1 MKKALFI
8 DRDGTLIF
16 EPEDEQIDS
25 FEKLRFI
32 PGVFNALRKITNL
45 TDYELVMVTNQDGL
59 GTASFPEE
67 TFWPVQNFVIRAL
80 EDEGVK
86 FSKIFID
93 RTFPEDN
100 APTRKPGTA
109 MLKEYMNGDYDL
121 AASYVIGDRDTDV
134 KLAENLSCQA
144 LTLTETMNWDKIADI
159 VVAGCR
165 KAAVHRITGETDI
178 YMEINLDGE
187 GKSDISTGLGF
198 FDHMLTAL
206 AVHGGFG
213 LRLKAEG
220 DWNVDC
226 HHTVEDTGI
235 VLGRAFKQAL
245 GDRSGIVR
253 YGHAMI
259 PMDEALGFCAVDVS
273 GRPYLVFDAAFPQ
286 ERVGDFDTC
295 MTEEFFRAL
304 SDNAGFTLH
313 LRCPYG
319 KNSHHMIEALF
330 KACAHALCDATAE
343 NSTGAVLSTKGTLS
357 E

>member
-1 MKKALFI
+1 MERAATVVRQTK
-8 DRDGTLIF
+8 
-16 EPEDEQIDS
+16 E
-25 FEKLRFI
+25 
-32 PGVFNALRKITNL
+32 TNI
-45 TDYELVMVTNQDGL
+45 E
-59 GTASFPEE
+59 
-67 TFWPVQNFVIRAL
+67 
-80 EDEGVK
+80 
-86 FSKIFID
+86 
-93 RTFPEDN
+93 
-100 APTRKPGTA
+100 
-109 MLKEYMNGDYDL
+109 
-121 AASYVIGDRDTDV
+121 
-134 KLAENLSCQA
+134 
-144 LTLTETMNWDKIADI
+144 LTL
-159 VVAGCR
+159 G
-165 KAAVHRITGETDI
+165 
-178 YMEINLDGE
+178 LDGGE
-187 GKSDISTGLGF
+187 VVVDTGVGF
-198 FDHMLTAL
+198 FDHVLTAL

-213 LRLKAEG
+213 LQLKAEG

-226 HHTVEDTGI
+226 HHTVEDT
-235 VLGRAFKQAL
+235 
-245 GDRSGIVR
+245 GIVR